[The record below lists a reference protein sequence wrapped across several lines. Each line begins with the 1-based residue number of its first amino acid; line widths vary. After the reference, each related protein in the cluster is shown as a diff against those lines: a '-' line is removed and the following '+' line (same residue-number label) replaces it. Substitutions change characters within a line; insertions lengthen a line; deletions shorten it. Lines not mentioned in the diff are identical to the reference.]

1 MSGRRLCGIF
11 TPTMVPLDAQGEINE
26 GELRRHIDWLIA
38 KGVNGLYPNGSTGE
52 FTRFSVD
59 ERRRIVRITCQQAAG
74 RVPVLAGAAEA
85 NVRETLKSCEQYAE
99 YGARAVAVV
108 SPFYYRLGPESVF
121 AYFREIALSSP
132 IDVTLYN
139 IPMFA
144 SPIDLATVQRLA
156 EFDRIIGIKDSSG
169 DLAFMTRMIS
179 QIRPHRTDFMFLTGW
194 EAVLAAM
201 LVMGADGAISASSG
215 VVPEITG
222 GIYRHVTSGDLVKAR
237 DLQAELI
244 ELFDLMLH
252 SLDFPLGFRAAVSL
266 RGFAMGE
273 SRQPMSDEL
282 RKQYQDL
289 LPKLADRL
297 KRLSIDDA

>member
-1 MSGRRLCGIF
+1 
-11 TPTMVPLDAQGEINE
+11 MVPLDAQGEINE